1 MSDRVWPGLPTGPN
15 EHETRSGVERQDVA
29 SLQNEL
35 QEQRRIG
42 NEQEHPFSQNR
53 VPLERKPG

>member
-1 MSDRVWPGLPTGPN
+1 MSDDVWPGLPTGPN

-29 SLQNEL
+29 SLQREL

-42 NEQEHPFSQNR
+42 NEQVNPFGHNR
-53 VPLERKPG
+53 VPLERKPR